1 MSSSCNFTFCFY
13 DKQTTNI
20 NNCQPLFEFNI
31 TPIQLKNIN
40 KIINSNA
47 LKEVQTD
54 KLIVECDDKSLMYI
68 YIDLHYIYMVI
79 TNNKSKYKNNYVKFC
94 GSATNPTC
102 FFQELSEFITENS
115 TNSTNRTTA
124 DNWHQHKLW
133 FNNLYNKYAMTTDLM
148 QNVKNQVE
156 QVTEQM
162 SKNIDLM
169 TERGLKVDVLD
180 VKTAELKSKADNF
193 TDSSNKLK
201 NRIKY
206 QYWKKIFFIGCI
218 VVIIICLA
226 LLAFFL

>member
-1 MSSSCNFTFCFY
+1 MSLSCNFTFCFY
-13 DKQTTNI
+13 DKQTTNTD
-20 NNCQPLFEFNI
+20 NCQPLFEFNI
-31 TPIQLKNIN
+31 MPVHLKNIN

-68 YIDLHYIYMVI
+68 YIDSHYIYMVI
-79 TNNKSKYKNNYVKFC
+79 TNNMSKHKNNYVKFC

-102 FFQELSEFITENS
+102 FFQELSEFIT
-115 TNSTNRTTA
+115 TNRTIGITA

-148 QNVKNQVE
+148 QNVKNQIE

-162 SKNIDLM
+162 SENIDLM
-169 TERGLKVDVLD
+169 TKRALKVDELD
-180 VKTAELKSKADNF
+180 IKTAELKSKADNF

-218 VVIIICLA
+218 VVIIIGLV